1 LEDIERDID
10 ENDKKANQSEDMVNL
25 IEAFMKNSPTNSAN
39 KDQDKGIS
47 EKTFRTDLLVN
58 GEDEEKNMNVR
69 VREEFFLIFIVEY

>member
-1 LEDIERDID
+1 MEDIERDID